1 MEAHRL
7 RVKDLVMDRGELIV
21 RDAKG
26 GRDRVTV
33 LPAAIIVPL
42 REHLAKLFDRFEH
55 ERKLREPGVS
65 LPSALVRKYPNAAT
79 QWAWQWLFGR
89 SQGEDPAAGELSHLS
104 PLLCDASS
112 RGRPRHSHG
121 AGIAGACRCAHH
133 HGLHACN
140 GKGGDGGKKPPGP
153 AALRHFLR
161 LATSA
166 AIP

>member
-55 ERKLREPGVS
+55 ERKLREPAVS
-65 LPSALVRKYPNAAT
+65 R
-79 QWAWQWLFGR
+79 
-89 SQGEDPAAGELSHLS
+89 EL
-104 PLLCDASS
+104 AV
-112 RGRPRHSHG
+112 
-121 AGIAGACRCAHH
+121 
-133 HGLHACN
+133 
-140 GKGGDGGKKPPGP
+140 PGCIH
-153 AALRHFLR
+153 R
-161 LATSA
+161 
-166 AIP
+166 